1 MPPVTTDACRDFAL
15 NVVER
20 LAAAGF
26 TAFWAGGCVRDQ
38 LLGRQ
43 PKDFDVATNA
53 TPGEV
58 RTLFGR
64 NRTLAIGQSFGVITV
79 LGRRDISP
87 VEVATFR
94 EDVSYSDGRRPDA
107 IQFSHARQDAFRRD
121 FTINGLFFDPLNDK
135 VVDFVEGHRDITNK
149 VLRAIGE
156 AEKRFDED
164 KLRMLR
170 AIRFAADFEFEIES
184 RTMAAI
190 RCHATKISQVSVER
204 ISGEL
209 AKMLVHPRRQK
220 ALSLLRDSQLYSE
233 VFVEL
238 AELGEPGWHRLE
250 ALIQNAKV
258 DHFGVAIALIAWAH
272 HGQEAGPII
281 KDLTKRLKL
290 SNDEQ
295 NRADHA
301 IKYGPVLAGA
311 CEPQWPS
318 VQPIL
323 ISDYAESTLDFAEAT
338 TFAMG
343 KSHDGIKFCR
353 ERFSWPTEQ
362 LDPEPLVTGE
372 HLRKL
377 GLQPGPH
384 YRTWLDRVRT
394 EQLLGHLGTED
405 AAVQWLVEELG
416 DSDSTAAE

>member
-26 TAFWAGGCVRDQ
+26 TAFWAGGWVRDQ

-135 VVDFVEGHRDITNK
+135 VVDFVEGQRDITNK

-170 AIRFAADFEFEIES
+170 AIRFAADFEFEIEF
-184 RTMAAI
+184 
-190 RCHATKISQVSVER
+190 EF
-204 ISGEL
+204 GFEL
-209 AKMLVHPRRQK
+209 
-220 ALSLLRDSQLYSE
+220 E
-233 VFVEL
+233 V
-238 AELGEPGWHRLE
+238 
-250 ALIQNAKV
+250 
-258 DHFGVAIALIAWAH
+258 
-272 HGQEAGPII
+272 
-281 KDLTKRLKL
+281 
-290 SNDEQ
+290 
-295 NRADHA
+295 
-301 IKYGPVLAGA
+301 
-311 CEPQWPS
+311 
-318 VQPIL
+318 
-323 ISDYAESTLDFAEAT
+323 
-338 TFAMG
+338 
-343 KSHDGIKFCR
+343 
-353 ERFSWPTEQ
+353 
-362 LDPEPLVTGE
+362 
-372 HLRKL
+372 
-377 GLQPGPH
+377 
-384 YRTWLDRVRT
+384 
-394 EQLLGHLGTED
+394 
-405 AAVQWLVEELG
+405 
-416 DSDSTAAE
+416 

>member
-1 MPPVTTDACRDFAL
+1 MPPETTSACRDFAL
-15 NVVER
+15 KVVEK
-20 LAAAGF
+20 LAVAGF

-38 LLGRQ
+38 LVGRQ

-53 TPGEV
+53 TPSEV
-58 RTLFGR
+58 RSLFGR
-64 NRTLAIGQSFGVITV
+64 HRTLAIGQSFGVITV
-79 LGRRDISP
+79 LGKRDVSP

-121 FTINGLFFDPLNDK
+121 FTINGLFFDPLNNK
-135 VVDFVEGHRDITNK
+135 VVDFVEGQRDLANK
-149 VLRAIGE
+149 VLRAIGD

-170 AIRFAADFEFEIES
+170 AIRFAADFEFEIDPQ
-184 RTMAAI
+184 TLAAI

-209 AKMLVHPRRQK
+209 TKMLVHPRRQK
-220 ALSLLRDSQLYSE
+220 ALRLLRDSQLYSE

-238 AELGEPGWHRLE
+238 AEIGEPDWNRLE
-250 ALIQNAKV
+250 ALVQNAKV
-258 DHFGVAIALIAWAH
+258 DHLGVAIALIAWAH
-272 HGQEAGPII
+272 YGQEAQPIVR
-281 KDLTKRLKL
+281 DMTKRLKL
-290 SNDEQ
+290 SNEEQ
-295 NRADHA
+295 DRAKHA
-301 IKYGPVLAGA
+301 LKYGPALAGA
-311 CEPQWPS
+311 CEPQWPA

-323 ISDYAESTLDFAEAT
+323 ISKYAASTLDFAEAT
-338 TFAMG
+338 TFATG
-343 KSHDGIKFCR
+343 KPQAGIQFCR
-353 ERFSWPTEQ
+353 ERLLWPTER
-362 LDPEPLVTGE
+362 LDPKPLVTGE

-394 EQLLGHLGTED
+394 EQLLGHLDTED
-405 AAVQWLVEELG
+405 AAVHWLVEAIG
-416 DSDSTAAE
+416 DSDSIAAD